1 MVRDDTGNSS
11 TTWSQRT
18 LEGNI
23 PTTFNDELAGG
34 IHHWV
39 PDPLDALSKKKP
51 RHYKVQE

>member
-1 MVRDDTGNSS
+1 MERRDEGTST

-18 LEGNI
+18 IEGNI

-39 PDPLDALSKKKP
+39 PDPEDALVKAKP
-51 RHYKVQE
+51 RHYSSTA